1 MKMML
6 PQKPG
11 WGTKAA
17 FVCYKQATIAE
28 HVLQH
33 GKVVRGLR
41 DPVVIQRATR
51 EAAKHDERDD
61 SATWLTVAVPCQPHV
76 SSPYTICVANLPEN
90 ASILDLYKL
99 LSPFGAINR
108 KGVHIMKTADEGSCR
123 GSGIVE
129 FMDKSAAEQAIAKL
143 NGMRLPDG
151 HILKVAKK
159 AERCG
164 ASEVQIIADNIV

>member
-1 MKMML
+1 MML
-6 PQKPG
+6 PQKHG
-11 WGTKAA
+11 WKTKAA
-17 FVCYKQATIAE
+17 FVCYKQPTIAE
-28 HVLQH
+28 KVLQH
-33 GKVVRGLR
+33 GKVLRGLR
-41 DPVVIQRATR
+41 DPVVIERATC

-61 SATWLTVAVPCQPHV
+61 STTWLTVAVPCQPHV
-76 SSPYTICVANLPEN
+76 SSPYTICVANLPGN
-90 ASILDLYKL
+90 ASILDMYNLV
-99 LSPFGAINR
+99 SPFGAIHR
-108 KGVHIMKTADEGSCR
+108 KGVQIMKAADGSSCR

-164 ASEVQIIADNIV
+164 TSEVHIIADNIV